1 MQEYGFLSLI
11 PAIITIIV
19 AITTRKVAWA
29 LFFGV
34 AGGAVVTGNYGF
46 DSIIHL
52 KDYIV
57 ETFSNRE
64 RVEIA
69 LFVMFIG
76 GMLEMIS
83 ASGAY
88 EKFAEK
94 LGEKLNTP
102 RKSRVATWGLSLT
115 LFFDDY
121 ANVLISGSS
130 MKPILQKNGV
140 RPAMLAYMIDVI
152 AGFASVMLISTWAAF
167 ESGLMVDAVAG
178 KGVEGTAT
186 SLFLSSLPFHFYTY
200 IAIALT
206 FMVAWSGKW
215 FGAFL
220 DKAPLE
226 ENEVSEKENKAKYTH
241 VMVPIVILISLSIA
255 GLFVTGIMAVNA
267 DPAIEMNLVNI
278 LGNAPTIDVLLGATL
293 ISIIVAFIMLNRDRV
308 QPIKKLRSN
317 FNKGL
322 KDMVSIG
329 MVIMMAGS
337 LSAVSEKLGTG
348 QYISDHLQTLVT
360 PVALGAVIYL
370 IAMLITIATGFSWS
384 SMAIVMP
391 VAVQL
396 AIANNSIENVPL
408 VCAAVISGA
417 ITGAQIAPYSD
428 KTVMTAAACGMTP
441 IYHAKTQI
449 LQILSA
455 AAAASAAFII
465 YGMGFNIAFA
475 YIIPLVIL
483 FTLHKIFAR

>member
-1 MQEYGFLSLI
+1 MHEYGFLSLV
-11 PAIITIIV
+11 PAIITILV

-34 AGGAVVTGNYGF
+34 AGGAFVTGDYGF
-46 DSIIHL
+46 KSILDL
-52 KDYIV
+52 KDYII

-83 ASGAY
+83 GSGAY
-88 EKFAEK
+88 QRFAEK

-102 RKSRVATWGLSLT
+102 RKSRVATWGLSLS

-130 MKPILQKNGV
+130 MKTILQKNGV

-178 KGVEGTAT
+178 KGIEGTAT

-215 FGAFL
+215 FGSAL
-220 DKAPLE
+220 DNMELE
-226 ENEVSEKENKAKYTH
+226 EIVETENNNGSKYTH
-241 VMVPIVILISLSIA
+241 VMIPVIVLISLSIV
-255 GLFVTGIMAVNA
+255 GLFITGIMAVNS
-267 DPAIEMNLVNI
+267 DPEIEMNLVNI
-278 LGNAPTIDVLLGATL
+278 LGNAPTIDVLLGATV
-293 ISIIVAFIMLNRDRV
+293 ISILLAFIMLNRDRV
-308 QPIKKLRSN
+308 QPRRKLIGN
-317 FNKGL
+317 FNKGF
-322 KDMVSIG
+322 KDMISIG

-337 LSAVSEKLGTG
+337 LSSVSEKLGTG

-396 AIANNSIENVPL
+396 AIANNSIADVPL

-428 KTVMTAAACGMTP
+428 KTVMTAAACGITP
-441 IYHAKTQI
+441 IYHAKTQL
-449 LQILSA
+449 LQILAA

-465 YGMGFNIAFA
+465 YGSGFNLAFA
-475 YIIPLVIL
+475 YIIPSLIL
-483 FTLHKIFAR
+483 FTAHKIFAR